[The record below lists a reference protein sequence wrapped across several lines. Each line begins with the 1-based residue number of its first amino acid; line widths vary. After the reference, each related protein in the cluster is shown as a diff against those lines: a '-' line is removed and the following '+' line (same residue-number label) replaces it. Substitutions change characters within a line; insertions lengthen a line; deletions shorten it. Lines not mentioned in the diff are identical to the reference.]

1 MTENLKSARSA
12 KIGKVFKIARKEL
25 GLSKAEASN
34 NAFMNIRYINAIESG
49 DYSIFPSEVF
59 ARAYFI
65 KYQDFLSIECEFP
78 PLYENN
84 SRQDKIVSKSIAE
97 INPSLIPILKVAGV
111 VAVIIFVAAYLFII
125 FSKETKSNDPST
137 FREILSNNELSKIDE
152 ADDFNNLIET
162 PANIIE
168 EKPLINSNKIVF
180 SFFDE
185 CWIEIYSYDE
195 LIINKLFKYGDSFEV
210 EIKRPFKIVVGNAE
224 AVEATYNGNNIDFI
238 TNANRL
244 NVGTITF
251 NNEQLD

>member
-12 KIGKVFKIARKEL
+12 KIGKVFKVARKEL
-25 GLSKAEASN
+25 GLSKAEVSKT
-34 NAFMNIRYINAIESG
+34 AFMNIRYINAIESG
-49 DYSIFPSEVF
+49 DYSIFPSEIF

-84 SRQDKIVSKSIAE
+84 DRQDKIVNKSIAE
-97 INPSLIPILKVAGV
+97 INPSLIPILKTVGGI
-111 VAVIIFVAAYLFII
+111 AVIIFVAVYLFII
-125 FSKETKSNDPST
+125 FSTETKSNDPST
-137 FREILSNNELSKIDE
+137 LKETLSNNELSKIDE
-152 ADDFNNLIET
+152 ADDFNNFLET

>member
-1 MTENLKSARSA
+1 MIGNLKSARSA
-12 KIGKVFKIARKEL
+12 KIGKVFKVARKEL
-25 GLSKAEASN
+25 GLSKAEVSN
-34 NAFMNIRYINAIESG
+34 SAFMNIRYINAIESG

-59 ARAYFI
+59 ARAYFF

-84 SRQDKIVSKSIAE
+84 RQYKIVNKSIAE
-97 INPSLIPILKVAGV
+97 INPSLIPILKAAGAI
-111 VAVIIFVAAYLFII
+111 AVIIFVAVYLFII

-137 FREILSNNELSKIDE
+137 FRETLSNNELSKIDE
-152 ADDFNNLIET
+152 ADDLNNLIEI

-180 SFFDE
+180 SFVDE
-185 CWIEIYSYDE
+185 CWIEIYSNDE

-224 AVEATYNGNNIDFI
+224 AVEATYKGNNIDFI

-251 NNEQLD
+251 NNE

>member
-1 MTENLKSARSA
+1 MTGNLKSARSA
-12 KIGKVFKIARKEL
+12 KIGKVFKVARKEL
-25 GLSKAEASN
+25 GLSKAEVSN
-34 NAFMNIRYINAIESG
+34 SAFMNIRYINAIESG

-59 ARAYFI
+59 ARAYFF

-84 SRQDKIVSKSIAE
+84 RQYKIVNKSIAE
-97 INPSLIPILKVAGV
+97 INPSLIPILKAAGAI
-111 VAVIIFVAAYLFII
+111 AVIIFVAVYLFII

-137 FREILSNNELSKIDE
+137 FRETLSNNELSKIDE
-152 ADDFNNLIET
+152 ADDLNNLIEI

-180 SFFDE
+180 SFVDE
-185 CWIEIYSYDE
+185 CWIEIYSNDE

-251 NNEQLD
+251 NNE

>member
-1 MTENLKSARSA
+1 MIGNLKSARSA
-12 KIGKVFKIARKEL
+12 KIGKVFKVARKEL
-25 GLSKAEASN
+25 GLSKAEVSN
-34 NAFMNIRYINAIESG
+34 SAFMNIRYINAIESG

-59 ARAYFI
+59 ARAYFF

-84 SRQDKIVSKSIAE
+84 RQYKIVNKSIAE
-97 INPSLIPILKVAGV
+97 INPSLIPILKAAGAI
-111 VAVIIFVAAYLFII
+111 AVIIFVAVYLFII
-125 FSKETKSNDPST
+125 FSKETKSNDPSS
-137 FREILSNNELSKIDE
+137 FRETLSNNELSKIDE
-152 ADDFNNLIET
+152 ADDLNNLIEI

-180 SFFDE
+180 SFVDE
-185 CWIEIYSYDE
+185 CWIEIYSNDE

-224 AVEATYNGNNIDFI
+224 AVEATYKGNNIDFI

-251 NNEQLD
+251 NNE